1 MDDKLFRKRHSLA
14 HIMAQAIMQMFPDAK
29 LGTGPAID
37 TGFYYDVELPRTL
50 IPEDLKLLEERM
62 RDIIK
67 AKQDFVYYEEPARE
81 AIAFLQ
87 AAGQPYKVEIV
98 EDLMKDG
105 VETVSFYKNGDHFV
119 DLCEG
124 PHVENTG
131 NIDPRTF
138 KLDKIAGAYWRADET
153 RPMLQRIYGLAF
165 GSKEDLNA
173 YIAQREEAKKR
184 DHRKL
189 GKELGLFAFS
199 ELVGSGLPLWTPRGT
214 LIREL
219 LNDYV
224 WEMRKAYGFQKVTIP
239 HITKKDL
246 YETSGHWALYAEDLF
261 KITTRED
268 HLFAMKPMNCPHHT
282 QIFDAQPH
290 SYRDMPQ
297 RFCETTMVY
306 RDEQSGELNGL
317 SRVLCITQDDA
328 HIFCRKSQ
336 VVEEALKVWDIIDRF
351 YRTFGFDLTVRFSRH
366 DPENFGK
373 YKGSPEM
380 WAMAEG
386 MVKDIIEGKVG
397 DQYIDGPG
405 ESAFYGP
412 KIDFMSRDAL
422 GREWQVATIQLDF
435 SMPESFNLSCINE
448 QGEKERIVMIHCA
461 IMGSIERFASIL
473 IEHLAGAFPTWLAP
487 VQVALLPV
495 AAVHEEGTQ
504 ALAERL
510 SAEGVRVEILH
521 SDSDSLGKRIRSAEL
536 QKIPYML
543 VLGDKELGGEELSV
557 RSYRTKE
564 QKTVAR
570 EAWMSD
576 LLMEIRE
583 RQL

>member
-1 MDDKLFRKRHSLA
+1 
-14 HIMAQAIMQMFPDAK
+14 MQMFPDAK

-50 IPEDLKLLEERM
+50 IPEDLKLLESTM
-62 RDIIK
+62 REIIK
-67 AKQDFVYYEEPARE
+67 AKQDFEYYEEPAAKAVE
-81 AIAFLQ
+81 FLR
-87 AAGQPYKVEIV
+87 AAKQPYKVEIV
-98 EDLMKDG
+98 EDLMKNEG
-105 VETVSFYKNGDHFV
+105 VETVSFYKNGEHFV

-138 KLDKIAGAYWRADET
+138 CLDKIAGAYWRADES

-165 GSKEDLNA
+165 NSKEELNA
-173 YIAQREEAKKR
+173 FKAAREEAKKR

-189 GKELGLFAFS
+189 GKEMGLFAFS

-224 WEMRKAYGFQKVTIP
+224 WEMRKEYGFQKVTIP

-261 KITTRED
+261 KITTREE

-282 QIFDAQPH
+282 QIFDAEPH

-328 HIFCRKSQ
+328 HVFCRKNQ
-336 VVEEALKVWDIIDRF
+336 VVEESLKIWDIIDRF
-351 YRTFGFDLTVRFSRH
+351 YKTFGFELTVRFSRH
-366 DPENFGK
+366 DPDNFAK
-373 YKGSPEM
+373 YKGSKEM
-380 WAMAEG
+380 WAMSEA
-386 MVKDIIEGKVG
+386 MVKDIIVGKVG
-397 DQYIDGPG
+397 ENYIDGPG

-412 KIDFMSRDAL
+412 KIDFMSKDAL

-448 QGEKERIVMIHCA
+448 QGEKERVVMIHCA

-495 AAVHEEGTQ
+495 AGVHEEGAQ
-504 ALAERL
+504 KIAAEL
-510 SAEGVRVEILH
+510 SMHGVRVEIMH
-521 SDSDSLGKRIRSAEL
+521 SDSDTLGKRIRGSEL
-536 QKIPYML
+536 RKIPYML
-543 VLGDKELGGEELSV
+543 VIGDKELEGDALAV

-564 QKTVAR
+564 QKNMPTK
-570 EAWMSD
+570 AWIAE
-576 LLMEIRE
+576 LLTEISE
-583 RQL
+583 RRL